1 MQHSLRLSS
10 VDALRGLTVAAML
23 LVNNAG
29 DLGHVYAWLE
39 HAQWH
44 GCTPADFIFPFFL
57 LIVGVSLH
65 LALAPKLER
74 GADIGELSRSVIWRS
89 VRIVA
94 LGVVLHL
101 IAYWLIAGRE
111 FRLMGVLQ
119 RIGIC
124 FAVVGLIAIHLRS
137 VGLQWLIFIAIL
149 LAYAALLAAGGSL
162 QPDLNLADKIDTR
175 VLGRLAYSFNPVT
188 GLAQEPEGLLST
200 LPSIATVL
208 LGLHAGAWLR
218 NGQAQRLWQ
227 AGLLA
232 LISGWLWAQPLN
244 LPLNLPLN
252 FALNVPLNKQLW
264 TPSFVLWTGGAALL
278 CMGLAH
284 RLIDVRGM
292 PAPGRSFG
300 VNAIAAYAG
309 SWLATCVL
317 AATGWG
323 EFLYRQLFAAVL
335 TPHFS
340 DAFAS
345 LAFAAAFTGVFGA
358 LMWLLRYLGWRFT
371 I

>member
-1 MQHSLRLSS
+1 MQNPVRLSS
-10 VDALRGLTVAAML
+10 IDALRGLTVAAML

-29 DLGHVYAWLE
+29 DWGHVYAWLE

-74 GADIGELSRSVIWRS
+74 GADIGELSRSVIWRG

-101 IAYWLIAGRE
+101 IAFWLIAERD

-124 FAVVGLIAIHLRS
+124 FALAGLIAIHVRS
-137 VGLQWLIFIAIL
+137 ARGQWLIIIAIL
-149 LAYAALLAAGGSL
+149 LAYAAMLMAGGSL
-162 QPDLNLADKIDTR
+162 QPDLNLVDKIETR
-175 VLGRLAYSFNPVT
+175 VLGKLAYSFNPVT
-188 GLAQEPEGLLST
+188 GLAHEPEGLLST

-208 LGLHAGAWLR
+208 LGLQAGAWLR

-227 AGLLA
+227 AGVLIAA
-232 LISGWLWAQPLN
+232 LGWLCSLY
-244 LPLNLPLN
+244 L
-252 FALNVPLNKQLW
+252 PLNKQLW
-264 TPSFVLWTGGAALL
+264 TPSFVLWTGGFAFL
-278 CMGLAH
+278 CMSLAH
-284 RLIDVRGM
+284 WLIDVRGA
-292 PAPGRSFG
+292 PALGRSFG
-300 VNAIAAYAG
+300 INAIAAYAG
-309 SWLATCVL
+309 SWVATCVL

-323 EFLYRQLFAAVL
+323 ESCYRQLFALAL
-335 TPHFS
+335 PPYFS

-345 LAFAAAFTGVFGA
+345 FAFAAVFTALSGV
-358 LMWLLRYLGWRFT
+358 LMYVFRRLNWRIT